1 MGSNR
6 VGPPGDQWKK
16 REWVWRSRANTDAP
30 RGRYGFVL
38 LPPLPVVARR
48 ILVLNPR
55 SGDGKQSHRARRLA
69 VERGYDVRE
78 SERAGDTVD
87 IAREAAVGEASLV
100 AACGGDGTVNE
111 VVRGVDEAGRLAE
124 TTLGIVPTGTGNDFA
139 DNLGVRG
146 VAHAFEV
153 LESGRERSLDL
164 GSVRWTAAASSA
176 GLSDAPR
183 RPFVNSC
190 VFGLTAE
197 ASARTTREAKRRLG
211 VVATSSRRFRGS
223 GRSRDCGWR
232 CGPVP
237 GTTRCGPAT
246 R

>member
-1 MGSNR
+1 M
-6 VGPPGDQWKK
+6 
-16 REWVWRSRANTDAP
+16 
-30 RGRYGFVL
+30 
-38 LPPLPVVARR
+38 ARR